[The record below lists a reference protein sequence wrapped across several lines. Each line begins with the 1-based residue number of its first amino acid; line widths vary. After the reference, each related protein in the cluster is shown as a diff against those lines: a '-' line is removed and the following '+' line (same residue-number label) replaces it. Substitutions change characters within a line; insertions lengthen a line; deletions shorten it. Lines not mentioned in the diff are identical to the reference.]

1 MTVDI
6 LFFGK
11 VADKAGIRQL
21 KMELSDTGGSLLA
34 LRDKALGTV
43 FAAGGLDATQV
54 QMSVNQVRVTGDMP
68 LSDGDEVAFFSAFSG
83 G

>member
-11 VADKAGIRQL
+11 IADKTGSRRMQIDL
-21 KMELSDTGGSLLA
+21 METGGRLFA
-34 LRDKALGTV
+34 LRDAVLGAL
-43 FAAGGLDATQV
+43 FEEGGLDAALV
-54 QMSVNQVRVTGDMP
+54 QMSVNQVRVTGDTT